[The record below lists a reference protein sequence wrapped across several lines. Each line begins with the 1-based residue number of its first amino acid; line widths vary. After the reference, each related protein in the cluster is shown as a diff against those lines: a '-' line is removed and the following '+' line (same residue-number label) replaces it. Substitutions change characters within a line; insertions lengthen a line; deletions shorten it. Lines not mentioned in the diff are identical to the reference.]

1 MSMKGR
7 EPMSTDR
14 RTAAVKSP
22 ARKSMNE
29 VPPPS
34 RLAGLDPLVRVV
46 RESRPATI
54 YDRAE

>member
-1 MSMKGR
+1 MKGR

>member
-1 MSMKGR
+1 MKGR
-7 EPMSTDR
+7 EPMSANQ

-29 VPPPS
+29 LPPPS
-34 RLAGLDPLVRVV
+34 RLSGLDPLVRVV